1 MKMEDLRETLS
12 PVILL
17 YCEVD
22 LHHPQF
28 LPHISAVV
36 ISYFPIN
43 TLQYQ
48 VYSIFAVLKQ
58 GLHDSSCLSVFENE
72 SLISQIKKLIFMKIN
87 VYVSVEYFSQLFIT
101 SFLREKKNSSCFFA
115 GNLSTHPLPSK
126 TKEAR

>member
-72 SLISQIKKLIFMKIN
+72 SLISQIKKLIFVKIN
-87 VYVSVEYFSQLFIT
+87 
-101 SFLREKKNSSCFFA
+101 A
-115 GNLSTHPLPSK
+115 
-126 TKEAR
+126 